1 MDDRIDDSS
10 FMGENVVMDTKLK
23 KPTILDEFGLQEY
36 LSKNE
41 INGAFA
47 LAAQFPET
55 FKKNNFRNEKAI
67 KDLIDNFPGLYR
79 YLSNLESENNR

>member
-1 MDDRIDDSS
+1 MVDRIDD
-10 FMGENVVMDTKLK
+10 FTYLGENVVMDTKLK
-23 KPTILDEFGLQEY
+23 EPTILDELGLQEY
-36 LSKNE
+36 LSRNE

-67 KDLIDNFPGLYR
+67 KDLIENFPGLYR
-79 YLSNLESENNR
+79 YLVNLESENNR